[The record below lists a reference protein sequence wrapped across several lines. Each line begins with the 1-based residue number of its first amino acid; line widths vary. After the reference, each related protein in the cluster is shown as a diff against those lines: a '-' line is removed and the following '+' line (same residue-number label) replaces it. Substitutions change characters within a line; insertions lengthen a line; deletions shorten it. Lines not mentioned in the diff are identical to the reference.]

1 MRKPSSYALVYCCWM
16 LLIFN
21 VKSFQIGNHD
31 NRILKQRKTSL
42 SVFTRREHLGNISHF
57 IFSSVASPLIASA
70 KESNI
75 QINLQNFSYNSHWTG
90 TALKLLSPK
99 QASEYPNDVYEMGRW
114 PDPILRRPA
123 TRSNIHS
130 LNVVNSI
137 AMKLRKTA
145 RVNKAVGLAAQQC
158 GIDFSIIFLDDAVSP
173 KRKIMDQGGLF
184 LVNPRIIDRSSEI
197 DMKVWR
203 EECLVLPPSFRATVL
218 RDAKVLVQYENLQG
232 ETKLIALQ
240 GEQARCLQHELDHDR
255 GILITDHVS
264 LDDLEND
271 VMRNIEAS
279 GHDERQVLAYSRFID
294 DPIDTGY
301 RSKDLFLAKNEEGN
315 FGDSVREWFVP
326 PVNAEETAASTNSST
341 NKTAFTAN
349 TNQASVSDDCDEDCK
364 QKRLERIKERRA
376 MMQQS
381 RSTGRAEVF
390 KLSKQRAA
398 LYGTTYQGASC
409 PPGIPCI

>member
-1 MRKPSSYALVYCCWM
+1 MSSSYALLCCLEM
-16 LLIFN
+16 FLLVITVN
-21 VKSFQIGNHD
+21 SFQIANHHG
-31 NRILKQRKTSL
+31 RIFKQKITRL
-42 SVFTRREHLGNISHF
+42 SATTRRKHLENISSI
-57 IFSSVASPLIASA
+57 IFSSAASPLIASA
-70 KESNI
+70 KDSE
-75 QINLQNFSYNSHWTG
+75 INLENFSYNSQWTG

-99 QASEYPNDVYEMGRW
+99 QASELPNDVYDMGRW

-123 TRSNIHS
+123 TRSNINS
-130 LNVVNSI
+130 LDVYSI
-137 AMKLRKTA
+137 AKKLRITA

-158 GIDFSIIFLDDAVSP
+158 GIDFSIIFLDDAKYFKSP
-173 KRKIMDQGGLF
+173 KRKMMDEGGLF
-184 LVNPRIIDRSSEI
+184 LINPRIIDRSSEM

-218 RDAKVLVQYENLQG
+218 RDAKVLVQYENLEG
-232 ETKLIALQ
+232 NTKEISLH

-264 LDDLEND
+264 LEDLEND
-271 VMRNIEAS
+271 VMRNIES
-279 GHDERQVLAYSRFID
+279 TGHDERQLLAYSRFID
-294 DPIDTGY
+294 DPIDNGSG
-301 RSKDLFLAKNEEGN
+301 SKDLFLTKNEEGK
-315 FGDSVREWFVP
+315 FSDTFREWVVP
-326 PVNAEETAASTNSST
+326 PANAEGSDTSTNSSPT
-341 NKTAFTAN
+341 NFNTNSN
-349 TNQASVSDDCDEDCK
+349 TNQAPVVEECDEDCK

-390 KLSKQRAA
+390 ELSKQRAA

>member
-1 MRKPSSYALVYCCWM
+1 MF

-42 SVFTRREHLGNISHF
+42 SVFTRREHLENISHF
-57 IFSSVASPLIASA
+57 ILSPLIASA
-70 KESNI
+70 KESDI
-75 QINLQNFSYNSHWTG
+75 QINLENFSYNSQWTG

-137 AMKLRKTA
+137 ATKLRKTA

-158 GIDFSIIFLDDAVSP
+158 GIDFSIIFLDEISP

-197 DMKVWR
+197 DMKVWK
-203 EECLVLPPSFRATVL
+203 EECLVLPSSFRATVL
-218 RDAKVLVQYENLQG
+218 RDAKVLVQYENLEG
-232 ETKLIALQ
+232 DTKLIALQ

-271 VMRNIEAS
+271 VMRNIEAN

-301 RSKDLFLAKNEEGN
+301 GSKDLFLAKNEEGN

-326 PVNAEETAASTNSST
+326 PANAEEAAASTNSST
-341 NKTAFTAN
+341 YNAASTAN

-364 QKRLERIKERRA
+364 QKRLERIKERRV

-390 KLSKQRAA
+390 ELSKQRAA